1 MARRRFFVPEVH
13 NNYAELNGDDA
24 RHLTQVLRV
33 ETGQRYEISDN
44 ASIFLA
50 EVEAARKDRVVF
62 HAIEK
67 LPPEPPLVHIALY
80 AALIKFDHLEW
91 IIEKSTELGVERI
104 FLVEATRSERG
115 LERGADKRLIRWRR
129 IALEASQQSR
139 RAHLPIVEGP
149 VGFPSV
155 LAAPGQYRLFL
166 DELRSGQPLLT
177 AIKTPSRA
185 DHIAVLLGPEG
196 GWTESERESAMAA
209 GWTSVT
215 LGPQVLRSETAAT
228 AALGILN
235 AMYVAVATSAEPDR
249 GS

>member
-13 NNYAELNGDDA
+13 NEHAELTGDDA

-44 ASIFLA
+44 ASIFVA

-62 HAIEK
+62 HIVEK

-91 IIEKSTELGVERI
+91 IIEKATELGVERI

-139 RAHLPIVEGP
+139 RAHLPVVDGP
-149 VGFPSV
+149 LDFDSV
-155 LAAPGQYRLFL
+155 LAAPAQHKLFL
-166 DELRSGQPLLT
+166 DELRTGAPLLT
-177 AIKTPSRA
+177 AIKNPA
-185 DHIAVLLGPEG
+185 AGDHVALLLGPEG
-196 GWTESERESAMAA
+196 GWTDNEREAA
-209 GWTSVT
+209 VSSGWTSVT
-215 LGPQVLRSETAAT
+215 LGPQILRSETAAT
-228 AALGILN
+228 AALAIVN
-235 AMYVAVATSAEPDR
+235 AVYLTSTSA
-249 GS
+249 SK